1 MPSTIVAGVGN
12 GRKVAFL
19 LCNFTALIPRV
30 FFELDLLNI
39 KSIFQ
44 RIHWLS
50 LSYHTPT
57 YHNVSKIWPFPYSPS
72 LEHPPGHRSNTQTDA
87 VPSLPTAQW
96 VVAKRHRHRGKY
108 MWLDQ
113 WRPKYAKLYVT
124 DLVVTFKTNQVKLQT
139 NPSLVIL
146 ATPVLLTVYTPP
158 LAVVIVEEIIA
169 LSQPTASTAIH
180 LVATPTMPA

>member
-1 MPSTIVAGVGN
+1 
-12 GRKVAFL
+12 
-19 LCNFTALIPRV
+19 
-30 FFELDLLNI
+30 
-39 KSIFQ
+39 
-44 RIHWLS
+44 
-50 LSYHTPT
+50 
-57 YHNVSKIWPFPYSPS
+57 
-72 LEHPPGHRSNTQTDA
+72 
-87 VPSLPTAQW
+87 
-96 VVAKRHRHRGKY
+96 